1 MYIAAARPT
10 KEAVDSVVSQPHH
23 SPMLELVDQMD
34 RIDGRAVDLTDG
46 RIDGRAVNLTDG
58 RIDGTAVDLTDGRID
73 GRTVDLTD
81 GSIDGRAVDL
91 TDGRIDG
98 RAVDLTPPY
107 TPSVSPEPQNT
118 VYVQVR
124 GHC

>member
-1 MYIAAARPT
+1 MAAARPT
-10 KEAVDSVVSQPHH
+10 KEAVDSVVSQP
-23 SPMLELVDQMD
+23 MLELVDQMSG
-34 RIDGRAVDLTDG
+34 IDGM
-46 RIDGRAVNLTDG
+46 
-58 RIDGTAVDLTDGRID
+58 
-73 GRTVDLTD
+73 
-81 GSIDGRAVDL
+81 AVDL

-98 RAVDLTPPY
+98 RAVDLTPPD